1 MNSDLASFDPTQRVL
16 AEYDP
21 ALELVSVEP
30 LPGGSSSTMSHLAVR
45 DPSGAMRTLVMRCF
59 APDRAR
65 GRARDEFRLLQTLQQ
80 IGFTQLG
87 VPEPLHFSPAPVD
100 AHSRSPASHTC
111 MLLTYVAGIA
121 DPSTFAS
128 TAHIENAAATL
139 ANIHRIDASTV
150 PFLRTFDEHVVA
162 RSSAM
167 CDDPAIPA
175 AHRNAAQMLT
185 EGWPL
190 PSEGTPALLHGDYW
204 PGNLVWHRD
213 EVACVLDW
221 EDAMVG
227 NAFADLANARLEWLW
242 AFGESAM
249 TTFTDAYFS
258 ATATGDDRATRHLLR
273 WFDLTTALKPSFLHY
288 DWADPSDAPRLR
300 EIHAR
305 FLAHALE
312 RVR

>member
-1 MNSDLASFDPTQRVL
+1 MNSDLATFDRAQHVL

-21 ALELVSVEP
+21 ALKLVAVEP
-30 LPGGSSSTMSHLAVR
+30 LTGGSSSTMSHLAVR
-45 DPSGAMRTLVMRCF
+45 DPSGARRTLVMRCF
-59 APDRAR
+59 TPDRAG

-80 IGFTQLG
+80 IRTTQLN
-87 VPEPLHFSPAPVD
+87 VPEPLHLWPDPAEVHGNRPT
-100 AHSRSPASHTC
+100 SHTC

-128 TAHIENAAATL
+128 TAHIERAAATL

-167 CDDPAIPA
+167 RDDPAIPA
-175 AHRNAAQMLT
+175 AHRNAAQTLT

-190 PSEGTPALLHGDYW
+190 PSEGTPVLMHGDYW

-227 NAFADLANARLEWLW
+227 NALADLANARLEWFW
-242 AFGESAM
+242 AFGEPAM
-249 TTFTDAYFS
+249 TTFTDAYLS
-258 ATATGDDRATRHLLR
+258 ATAAGDDRAARQLLR

-300 EIHAR
+300 GIHAR